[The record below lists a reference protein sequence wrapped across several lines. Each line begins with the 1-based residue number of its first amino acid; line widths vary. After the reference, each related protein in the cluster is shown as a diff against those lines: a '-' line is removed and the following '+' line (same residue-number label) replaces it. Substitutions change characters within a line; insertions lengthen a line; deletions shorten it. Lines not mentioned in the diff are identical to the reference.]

1 MHSRL
6 TLTALLIL
14 LLVLATGAGRGDP
27 RTYLEVSPDGRD
39 DLVALMATLEGQL
52 DQGLP
57 MTDPVVVILHGSEA
71 SSFTSA
77 GYRSNRMLVDQAARL
92 SAYRLI
98 DVRMCETWMQANEVA
113 PEDIPAFVKTVP
125 YAPEEI
131 ERLEAEGYVPLGELK
146 I

>member
-1 MHSRL
+1 MSL
-6 TLTALLIL
+6 SVL
-14 LLVLATGAGRGDP
+14 LLLALVLLSGPGRGDP
-27 RTYLEVSPDGRD
+27 RTYLEVSPEGRD
-39 DLVALMATLEGQL
+39 DLVALMSTLEGQL

-71 SSFTSA
+71 TSFTSS
-77 GYRSNRMLVDQAARL
+77 GYRNNRMLVDQAARL
-92 SAYRLI
+92 SAYRLL

-113 PEDIPAFVKTVP
+113 PEDIPAFIRTVR

-131 ERLEAEGYVPLGELK
+131 ERLKAEGYVPFADLE